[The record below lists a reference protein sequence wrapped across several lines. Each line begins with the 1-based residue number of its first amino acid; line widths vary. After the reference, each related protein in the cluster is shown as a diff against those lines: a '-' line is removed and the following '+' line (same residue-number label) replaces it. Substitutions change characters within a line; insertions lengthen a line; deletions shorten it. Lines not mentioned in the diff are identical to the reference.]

1 MGPLP
6 PGSPALAVL
15 GQARQ
20 LLQTKVKSWMRLV
33 SHLYHR
39 RISKLNIQNI
49 RDLYKSSPVII
60 LVQKISKMEFLQ
72 NQNAILGSGQMLL
85 GVSVEKQNF
94 GLKLRKQL
102 SHKLCIESHWV
113 EIHTNISQKLSFHH
127 SSAKFL
133 KFCDTP
139 QMSWI

>member
-6 PGSPALAVL
+6 PGSPVLAAL
-15 GQARQ
+15 GQAGQ

-85 GVSVEKQNF
+85 SVSVEKQNF

-102 SHKLCIESHWV
+102 SHKLCIESH
-113 EIHTNISQKLSFHH
+113 
-127 SSAKFL
+127 
-133 KFCDTP
+133 
-139 QMSWI
+139 

>member
-60 LVQKISKMEFLQ
+60 LVQKMSKMLEFLQ

-102 SHKLCIESHWV
+102 SHKLCIESH
-113 EIHTNISQKLSFHH
+113 
-127 SSAKFL
+127 
-133 KFCDTP
+133 
-139 QMSWI
+139 